1 MVKRPRGSAA
11 LVSPCWR
18 PGIWPVFEDQSCNF
32 LCFLLFSVAFGRL
45 GQMNKTKAIFKI
57 ILLYAHPFVP
67 YFFIIKWAHV
77 LMPLFHPTSTFCNTA
92 LFFFCVCAALLI
104 PSVFLLSFLSSLP
117 FFPSHLLLNAVLCIS
132 PSVSP
137 SASLSLSSS
146 PPYSVPPFPSAL
158 HSFVWSPFSYPQ
170 HIRCPRNERRES
182 GRAKGRAWCRAQGIG
197 FNEASL
203 NEFTA
208 FHWAALSHVAD
219 LHLSHCVRGP
229 LSVLLP
235 VCLTPL

>member
-32 LCFLLFSVAFGRL
+32 LCFPLFSVAFGRL

-57 ILLYAHPFVP
+57 ILCMLILLCLISLSSNEHMSSCPCSIPPALSELLLFSFCIAVLLYWYHPLPSFLP
-67 YFFIIKWAHV
+67 Y
-77 LMPLFHPTSTFCNTA
+77 LTSLLPSLLLTA
-92 LFFFCVCAALLI
+92 L
-104 PSVFLLSFLSSLP
+104 
-117 FFPSHLLLNAVLCIS
+117 LCIS
-132 PSVSP
+132 PSISP
-137 SASLSLSSS
+137 SAFLSSLLS
-146 PPYSVPPFPSAL
+146 PLQRSPIPSAL
-158 HSFVWSPFSYPQ
+158 HSFVWSPSSYPQ
-170 HIRCPRNERRES
+170 HIRCPRNESRES

-219 LHLSHCVRGP
+219 
-229 LSVLLP
+229 
-235 VCLTPL
+235 

>member
-32 LCFLLFSVAFGRL
+32 LCFPLFSVAFGRL

-57 ILLYAHPFVP
+57 ILLYAHPFMP

-77 LMPLFHPTSTFCNTA
+77 LMPLFHPTSTFAILLCY
-92 LFFFCVCAALLI
+92 FFVWLCCFIDTIL
-104 PSVFLLSFLSSLP
+104 SLLSFLP
-117 FFPSHLLLNAVLCIS
+117 FFLLLCFVYLP
-132 PSVSP
+132 PSLTHTLP
-137 SASLSLSSS
+137 SF
-146 PPYSVPPFPSAL
+146 PPYSVPSIPSAL
-158 HSFVWSPFSYPQ
+158 HSFVWSLSSYPQ
-170 HIRCPRNERRES
+170 HIRCPTNESRES
-182 GRAKGRAWCRAQGIG
+182 GRAKGNAWCRAQGAG

-219 LHLSHCVRGP
+219 
-229 LSVLLP
+229 
-235 VCLTPL
+235 